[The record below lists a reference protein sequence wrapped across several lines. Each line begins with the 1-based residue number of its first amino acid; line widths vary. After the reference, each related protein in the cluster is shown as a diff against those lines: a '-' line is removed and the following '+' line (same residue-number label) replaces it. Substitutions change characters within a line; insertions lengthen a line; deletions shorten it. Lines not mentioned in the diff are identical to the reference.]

1 MPGVHRSNHDTQV
14 NDALF
19 VAENAV
25 IVGDVV
31 LEKGVNVWY
40 GAVIRGDL
48 NSIRIGWGSNVQEN
62 AALHVERGC
71 GVVIGSNVSIG
82 HGAIVHGCTVGDN
95 VIVGMGALLLSGA
108 VIQENSIV
116 GAGCVVRE
124 ETTIPPRS
132 LVVGVPGR
140 VVRRLS
146 DKEVDSIVKNA
157 AEYRKLAEEHRRLKR
172 IDGSDG

>member
-31 LEKGVNVWY
+31 LESGVNVWY

-62 AALHVERGC
+62 AALHVERGY

-124 ETTIPPRS
+124 ERFHRDLSS
-132 LVVGVPGR
+132 LESLGE
-140 VVRRLS
+140 L
-146 DKEVDSIVKNA
+146 
-157 AEYRKLAEEHRRLKR
+157 
-172 IDGSDG
+172 